1 MKKLIAIAL
10 LVIMICGGAL
20 MIHAAKTNENR
31 YRVDAYCEQ
40 NGGELI
46 FTYCGQNFIWS
57 LAAGDRIPIDNH
69 VVLLVDNNGT
79 KGFLEDD
86 FIIDYD

>member
-1 MKKLIAIAL
+1 MKKFIAIVL
-10 LVIMICGGAL
+10 LAIVIYGGVL
-20 MIHAAKTNENR
+20 MFYAAKTNENR

-46 FTYCGQNFIWS
+46 FTYCGQDFVWS
-57 LAAGDRIPIDNH
+57 LAAGDRIPTDNH
-69 VVLLVDNNGT
+69 VILLVDNNGT